1 MLRKS
6 FNTTTMHVKKGDK
19 VIILAGK
26 DKGKS
31 GDVVR
36 SIPTL
41 NKVIVSGVNKVK
53 KHQRATKQ
61 GATGQMIE
69 REMPIHVSNV
79 KKTE

>member
-1 MLRKS
+1 
-6 FNTTTMHVKKGDK
+6 MHVKKGDK

-61 GATGQMIE
+61 GATGQVIE